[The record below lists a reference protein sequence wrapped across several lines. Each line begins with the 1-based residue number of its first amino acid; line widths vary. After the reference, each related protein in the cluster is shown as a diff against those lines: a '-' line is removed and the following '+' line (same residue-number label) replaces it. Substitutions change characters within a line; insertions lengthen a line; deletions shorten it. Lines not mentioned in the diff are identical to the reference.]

1 MGWENPGIK
10 ANKASSLKLVGTL
23 LTEKPVP
30 RFYFDVWEGGS
41 FTRDDAGLD
50 FGSLDA
56 AEHEAARAAAEI
68 GRDRLPKGNARDV
81 RVEIRDEQR
90 RQVVTVRVSM
100 EVYRAA
106 SHARVKPPRNFA

>member
-1 MGWENPGIK
+1 LM
-10 ANKASSLKLVGTL
+10 
-23 LTEKPVP
+23 EKPVP

-41 FTRDDAGLD
+41 FTRDDDGLD

-56 AEHEAARAAAEI
+56 AEHEAARAASEI

-81 RVEIRDEQR
+81 RVEVRDEQG

-106 SHARVKPPRNFA
+106 PHAHVKPPRNFA